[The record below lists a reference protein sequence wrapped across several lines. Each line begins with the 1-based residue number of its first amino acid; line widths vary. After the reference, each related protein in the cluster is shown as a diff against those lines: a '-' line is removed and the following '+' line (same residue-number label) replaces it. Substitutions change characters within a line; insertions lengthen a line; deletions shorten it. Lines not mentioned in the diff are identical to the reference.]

1 MVSKQTMKK
10 LVSGLDEGWATK
22 QYGSKSK
29 AKSFDE
35 YHFDKEPKLGSL
47 IIQIIRFATLQIVNI
62 DPKKAVPNDIAITI
76 VHTWLFSKTI
86 VTWI

>member
-1 MVSKQTMKK
+1 
-10 LVSGLDEGWATK
+10 
-22 QYGSKSK
+22 
-29 AKSFDE
+29 
-35 YHFDKEPKLGSL
+35 L